1 MPKKIEC
8 WQPSLSAF
16 PNSNRN
22 KSYLSPRKKH
32 FFSLSVQIES
42 AKIKRHETVE
52 YCMSWFVSDWRRLT
66 TWNKIVQQFYPIN
79 FSAYCTTNSIHLV
92 GIVVETQY
100 SYIFFAVEFAI
111 ADNKIVQ
118 ITLSFYTRYYDV
130 FHTEKAL
137 HANEKWKNSNL

>member
-1 MPKKIEC
+1 MPKK
-8 WQPSLSAF
+8 
-16 PNSNRN
+16 
-22 KSYLSPRKKH
+22 
-32 FFSLSVQIES
+32 LSVDSRRWMHFPTAIATNHIFRQEKNTFFQIES